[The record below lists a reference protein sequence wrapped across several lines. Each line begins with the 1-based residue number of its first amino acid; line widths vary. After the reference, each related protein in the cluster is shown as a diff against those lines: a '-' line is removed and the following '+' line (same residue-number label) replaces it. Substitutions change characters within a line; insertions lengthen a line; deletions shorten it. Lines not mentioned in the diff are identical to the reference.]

1 MTGVGHAMGGMAIA
15 QALASTESSPN
26 KPVLVASGVQYLTI
40 PLVLLSQKKD
50 LKPEIAAVNAVV
62 CGGIGLLCLKSA
74 LNAK

>member
-1 MTGVGHAMGGMAIA
+1 
-15 QALASTESSPN
+15 
-26 KPVLVASGVQYLTI
+26 VLVASGVQYLTI